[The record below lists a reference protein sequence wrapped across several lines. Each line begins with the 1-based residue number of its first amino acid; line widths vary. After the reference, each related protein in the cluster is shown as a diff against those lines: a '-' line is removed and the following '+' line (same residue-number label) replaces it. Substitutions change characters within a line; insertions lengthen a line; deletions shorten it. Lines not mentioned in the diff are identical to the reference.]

1 MFRPDKNNYFIRH
14 SKNNVIYNRS
24 NRMKLGIS
32 ITGGGA
38 LGIGPL
44 QFMRRLEA
52 DLGKKLASP
61 MMRVTTTASRSFR
74 LCCP

>member
-1 MFRPDKNNYFIRH
+1 
-14 SKNNVIYNRS
+14 
-24 NRMKLGIS
+24 MKLGIS

-52 DLGKKLASP
+52 DLGKKLASSHRP
-61 MMRVTTTASRSFR
+61 CKRDDRRNTLQPVQG
-74 LCCP
+74 